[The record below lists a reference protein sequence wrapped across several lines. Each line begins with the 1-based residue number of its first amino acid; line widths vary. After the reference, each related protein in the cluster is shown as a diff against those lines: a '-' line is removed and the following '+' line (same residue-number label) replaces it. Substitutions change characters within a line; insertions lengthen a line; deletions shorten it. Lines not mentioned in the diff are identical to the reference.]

1 MNYYM
6 GIKDIKFKKYGLKTT
21 AMKSVFWPC
30 YRLAVSVESR
40 DEIDPFA
47 KVVLQMANCGITDTD
62 ELVEELCL
70 NPDFVKLASSYGIDA
85 VRVDTLDDLK
95 LLCEKN
101 LTGPLVVEVVVESED
116 VPLPK

>member
-21 AMKSVFWPC
+21 AIRSVFWPC
-30 YRLAVSVESR
+30 YRLAISVETR

-62 ELVEELCL
+62 ELSEIMVIDREDIL
-70 NPDFVKLASSYGIDA
+70 NIKEVCNDGDSATWQI
-85 VRVDTLDDLK
+85 RVIS
-95 LLCEKN
+95 N
-101 LTGPLVVEVVVESED
+101 RYQ
-116 VPLPK
+116 